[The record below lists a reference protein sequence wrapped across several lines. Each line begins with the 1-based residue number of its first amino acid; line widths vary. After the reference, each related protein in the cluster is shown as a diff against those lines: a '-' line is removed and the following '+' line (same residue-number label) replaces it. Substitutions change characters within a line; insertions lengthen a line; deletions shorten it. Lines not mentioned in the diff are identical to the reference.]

1 MRNPEDIATK
11 LLGVPFE
18 GLDER
23 TKKVARRMAGRK
35 HIARN
40 LSKDFDVAPSMGQ
53 RAADAVASFRD
64 PSEYPRV
71 SVASSGTHDTEP
83 QVVWW
88 ERASADDREKVS
100 RLPTIQQLSP
110 GVDLMHSPYNPAV
123 RDALLE
129 ALFAS
134 NSNLLLIPIQD
145 AFGWR
150 ARINEPATVTDDNWT
165 YRLPWPVDK
174 LHEVPEACERK
185 EQLRAW

>member
-1 MRNPEDIATK
+1 
-11 LLGVPFE
+11 
-18 GLDER
+18 
-23 TKKVARRMAGRK
+23 
-35 HIARN
+35 
-40 LSKDFDVAPSMGQ
+40 
-53 RAADAVASFRD
+53 
-64 PSEYPRV
+64 V

-88 ERASADDREKVS
+88 EHASVDDREKVS
-100 RLPTIQQLSP
+100 RLSTIQQVSA
-110 GVDLMHSPYNPAV
+110 GVDLIQASYNPVV

-150 ARINEPATVTDDNWT
+150 DRINEPATVTGDNWT

-174 LHEVPEACERK
+174 LDEVPEARERK
-185 EQLRAW
+185 EQMRVWAERYARQG